1 MTQTSDDAL
10 ATHRKLSVEDL
21 DAISAGM
28 GWPRPEPHLPPHFP
42 LPAPTP
48 IGSGPFSPVT
58 NGFKLL

>member
-1 MTQTSDDAL
+1 MKPIVDNAFV
-10 ATHRKLSVEDL
+10 THQLSAKEL

-48 IGSGPFSPVT
+48 IGSGPSRR
-58 NGFKLL
+58 